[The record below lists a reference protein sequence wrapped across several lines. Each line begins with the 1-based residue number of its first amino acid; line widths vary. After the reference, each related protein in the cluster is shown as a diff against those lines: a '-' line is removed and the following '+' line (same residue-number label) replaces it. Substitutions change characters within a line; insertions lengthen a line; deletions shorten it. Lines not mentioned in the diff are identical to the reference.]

1 MAQGFDAIARMK
13 RMHVFLVAEEEGT
26 AEIGP

>member
-13 RMHVFLVAEEEGT
+13 RMYVFPVAEKEGT
-26 AEIGP
+26 AELGP